1 VIDLLAPAFVTCLL
15 LAGVLGYFGLHVL
28 LREVIFVDL
37 ALAQLAALGVAVA
50 HMVASEASPA
60 TIYLWSFAFTLAGAV
75 IFAGVRT
82 ERRRVPQEALI
93 GIVYGV
99 SAALVILVLS
109 KSALDRDEVE
119 SMLTGRLLF
128 VEWSEVGLTA
138 LLCAGIAALHVLLRR
153 AFLEISQRGATSSP
167 PARRERLLDFVFYAS
182 FGVVVTSSVQMAGVL
197 VVFSLLI
204 VPAAC
209 AALFLISLR
218 GRLLGAWGIGTLASA
233 AGVVASALWDL
244 PTGASVIAA
253 LGVAFALSLC
263 ASAILRE

>member
-1 VIDLLAPAFVTCLL
+1 VIELLAPAFVACLL

-50 HMVASEASPA
+50 HMVASEAGPA
-60 TIYLWSFAFTLAGAV
+60 TTYLWSFAFTLAGAG

-93 GIVYGV
+93 GIIYGV
-99 SAALVILVLS
+99 SAALVIVVLS

-128 VEWSEVGLTA
+128 VDWPEVGFATLV
-138 LLCAGIAALHVLLRR
+138 CAGVAAIHLLLRS
-153 AFLEISQRGATSSP
+153 AFLDISRRSATASP
-167 PARRERLLDFVFYAS
+167 PARREKLLDFLFYAS

-209 AALFLISLR
+209 AALFLTSLR
-218 GRLLGAWGIGTLASA
+218 GRLLGGWLTGALAS
-233 AGVVASALWDL
+233 GGGIVASALWDL
-244 PTGASVIAA
+244 PTGASVVAA
-253 LGVAFALSLC
+253 LGVAFALSLG

>member
-1 VIDLLAPAFVTCLL
+1 MIDLLAPAFVACLL

-60 TIYLWSFAFTLAGAV
+60 TIYLWSFAFTLAGAA

-119 SMLTGRLLF
+119 SMLT
-128 VEWSEVGLTA
+128 
-138 LLCAGIAALHVLLRR
+138 AGCC
-153 AFLEISQRGATSSP
+153 S
-167 PARRERLLDFVFYAS
+167 
-182 FGVVVTSSVQMAGVL
+182 
-197 VVFSLLI
+197 
-204 VPAAC
+204 
-209 AALFLISLR
+209 
-218 GRLLGAWGIGTLASA
+218 
-233 AGVVASALWDL
+233 
-244 PTGASVIAA
+244 
-253 LGVAFALSLC
+253 
-263 ASAILRE
+263 